1 MGAATLMKVTTKLEL
16 VTVAELVSVTVV
28 PDTAATVVSDEI
40 PVEAETVAPTVI
52 EDAIVVEATVTVGM
66 PNIDDTV
73 VMTVWSIV

>member
-28 PDTAATVVSDEI
+28 PDTAATVVSEEI

-52 EDAIVVEATVTVGM
+52 EDAIVVEATVTVGT